1 MSTRTQIALATVIVA
16 ALLWVAYASVNVVF
30 KEQIIVERDRNERVQ
45 RDLYERR
52 LEKAHRA
59 YNDINTLNVVLEQQ
73 FAESMNEISS
83 RHQTLRLMV
92 ERKSAVD
99 KVIDNLTTSL
109 SEAGFPNGQRPN
121 NSNRIMIDLE
131 PAEPTPRESRISSIE
146 LDARREAANHRR
158 GVSRNEIVA
167 RSMEKIEAA
176 AGELYVEQM
185 MLLAKVEETA
195 ERRIQE
201 LRGILKTTGVPAN
214 VLGTSP
220 KIANRVLAQG
230 GPYIDPSNLSNAST
244 KFFRRTNRAGV
255 LIDEL
260 SQLTDILDNIPLS
273 SPLTVSRRQT
283 SGFGIR
289 RDPFNGRA
297 ASHHGLDFGA
307 AWGSPIVATAP
318 GTVRFA
324 GRRAGF
330 GRTVEIDHGNGF
342 ITRYAHMNK
351 IRVRKGQKVT
361 LHQKVGELGNSGRST
376 GPHLHYEILYRGKPK
391 DPEKFIEAGRYVFE
405 S

>member
-1 MSTRTQIALATVIVA
+1 A

-30 KEQIIVERDRNERVQ
+30 KEQIIVAKDRNERVQ

-59 YNDINTLNVVLEQQ
+59 YNDVSALNSVLQDE
-73 FAESMNEISS
+73 FDKSMGEISS

-92 ERKSAVD
+92 ERKAAVD
-99 KVIDNLTTSL
+99 GIINDLTTNL

-121 NSNRIMIDLE
+121 NSNRIMIDPA
-131 PAEPTPRESRISSIE
+131 PAEPTPRQSRISAIE
-146 LDARREAANHRR
+146 RNARREAAKADR
-158 GVSRNEIVA
+158 GLMRNEIA
-167 RSMEKIEAA
+167 AQSMQKIETA
-176 AGELYVEQM
+176 AGDLYVEQM
-185 MLLAKVEETA
+185 MLLARVEETA
-195 ERRIQE
+195 ERQIQE
-201 LRGILKTTGVPAN
+201 LKRILKSTGVTADT
-214 VLGTSP
+214 LGTAP

-230 GPYIDPSNLSNAST
+230 GPYIDPSNLSSAST

-255 LIDEL
+255 LLEEL
-260 SQLTDILDNIPLS
+260 NQLTDILDNIPLS
-273 SPLTVSRRQT
+273 SPLNVSRRQT

-297 ASHHGLDFGA
+297 ASHHGLDFAA
-307 AWGSPIVATAP
+307 AWASPIVATAP

-324 GRRAGF
+324 GRRSGF

-351 IRVRKGQKVT
+351 VKVRKGQKVK
-361 LHQKVGELGNSGRST
+361 LHQKIGELGNSGRST
-376 GPHLHYEILYRGKPK
+376 GPHLHYEILYRGKPR